1 MKRNKKSSI
10 TESNISQEKEKTKEK
25 EKEKTVETYEKV
37 TIRKRHYSPENNND
51 VTQRILQYFED
62 PNEADALAK
71 IKRISNRAKK
81 SSKNIRGDVD
91 FSEFV
96 NVKLVN
102 NPFERRKRQFA
113 TTKYVPKNKD
123 MNLMDELMERMEEK
137 KKIDKKDNVKKVVE
151 NKTIEK
157 KEYGNKEN
165 KNAYYEFKQEF
176 KKVIQDIYPR

>member
-1 MKRNKKSSI
+1 MKQRI
-10 TESNISQEKEKTKEK
+10 VQRQQTD
-25 EKEKTVETYEKV
+25 TYEEV
-37 TIRKRHYSPENNND
+37 TVKKRHYSPENNKD

-81 SSKNIRGDVD
+81 SSKNIRDGVD

-113 TTKYVPKNKD
+113 TTKYVP
-123 MNLMDELMERMEEK
+123 R
-137 KKIDKKDNVKKVVE
+137 
-151 NKTIEK
+151 
-157 KEYGNKEN
+157 GSH
-165 KNAYYEFKQEF
+165 
-176 KKVIQDIYPR
+176 

>member
-1 MKRNKKSSI
+1 MRQTIKIIKLLKIKKK
-10 TESNISQEKEKTKEK
+10 KEDKEK
-25 EKEKTVETYEKV
+25 EKPKEKVKIKEKKVQQTDTYEEV
-37 TIRKRHYSPENNND
+37 TVKKRHYSPENNKD

-113 TTKYVPKNKD
+113 TTKYVPKNKN
-123 MNLMDELMERMEEK
+123 MNLMDELEEK
-137 KKIDKKDNVKKVVE
+137 N
-151 NKTIEK
+151 NEK
-157 KEYGNKEN
+157 KEKE
-165 KNAYYEFKQEF
+165 
-176 KKVIQDIYPR
+176 KK